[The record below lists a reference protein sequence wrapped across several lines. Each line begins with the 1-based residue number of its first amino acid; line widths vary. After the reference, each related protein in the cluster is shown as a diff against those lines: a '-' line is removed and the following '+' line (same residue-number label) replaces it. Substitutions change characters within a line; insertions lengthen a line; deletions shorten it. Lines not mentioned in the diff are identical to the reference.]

1 MSTILVVGGAGYIG
15 SHAVKELNRQ
25 GHDTIVLDSL
35 VYGHRESVK
44 SGKFVHGDMADT
56 ALLDRIFTENRIDAV
71 MHFAAFAYVGE
82 SVTDPEKYYVN
93 NVANTLNLLSAMRRH
108 GCDKFIFSST
118 CATYGVPTE
127 MPITEDHPQAPINPY
142 GMTKL
147 IVENILKDFSTAYGL
162 KYMIFRYFNAA
173 GADADGDIGEDH
185 DPETHLIPLILR
197 TAKTGGSIKIF
208 GTDYDTADGTCIRD
222 YVHVTDLA
230 AAHILGLDR
239 LMKGGENGIFNLGT
253 GTGYSV
259 REVISCAENVTGCKI
274 SAAEEGR
281 RAGDPP
287 VLVAEPEKAV
297 SELGW
302 HPSFATLEDI
312 IHTAWNWHRNR

>member
-1 MSTILVVGGAGYIG
+1 MSTILIVGGAGYIG

-56 ALLDRIFTENRIDAV
+56 ALLDRIFNENRIDAV

-147 IVENILKDFSTAYGL
+147 FVESILKDFSTAYGL

-185 DPETHLIPLILR
+185 DPETHLIPLVLR
-197 TAKTGGSIKIF
+197 AAKTGGSIKIF
-208 GTDYDTADGTCIRD
+208 GTDYDTPDGTCVRD
-222 YVHVTDLA
+222 YIHVTDLA

-259 REVISCAENVTGCKI
+259 REVISCAEKVTGCKI

-287 VLVAEPEKAV
+287 VLVADPKKV
-297 SELGW
+297 FNELGW
-302 HPSFATLEDI
+302 RPSFVTLEDI